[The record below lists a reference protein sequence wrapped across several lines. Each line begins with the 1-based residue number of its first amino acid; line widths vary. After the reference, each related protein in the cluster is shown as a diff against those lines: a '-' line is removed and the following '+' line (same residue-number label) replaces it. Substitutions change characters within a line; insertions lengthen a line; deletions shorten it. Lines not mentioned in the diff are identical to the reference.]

1 MSNVA
6 IHSSN
11 KLGKRRLYV
20 AVKGD
25 RAAIYIMKP
34 DNWDAMR
41 TSGKLVTPLLSCSV
55 SELNGE
61 LHELICEIPE
71 GGEGEFDVCF

>member
-1 MSNVA
+1 MSNVE
-6 IHSSN
+6 IHSSS

-34 DNWDAMR
+34 DNWDAMC
-41 TSGKLVTPLLSCSV
+41 TSGKFVTPLLSCNV
-55 SELNGE
+55 SELNDE
-61 LHELICEIPE
+61 LHEMICEIPE
-71 GGEGEFDVCF
+71 GEEGEFSMCF